1 MSMKKQLLV
10 TLCVASAVALSGCS
24 AVNTAISKR
33 NLDVKT
39 QMSQSIWLQPS
50 SDKSVYIDVHNTSD
64 KDMSDLQS
72 QIQSQLQAKGYHPT
86 SPEAAQ
92 YWVQVNVLKADKMD
106 AREALSIM
114 NTGYQGAFTGAAL
127 GAGIAAFNG
136 VGTGGILGIGAA
148 SGLAGAVADA
158 MVKDINYSMITDLQI
173 SQKTEG
179 AVDTTRSA
187 SLAQGAGSN
196 LNQSV
201 KTTGNRMTYQTRVV
215 SNAEK
220 VNLDFS
226 EAKPVLEAQLAKS
239 ISGIF

>member
-1 MSMKKQLLV
+1 MKKHLLV
-10 TLCVASAVALSGCS
+10 TLCLAAAVALSGCS

-33 NLDVKT
+33 NLEVKT
-39 QMSQSIWLQPS
+39 QMSQSVWLQPS
-50 SDKSVYIDVHNTSD
+50 ADKSVYIEVHNTSD
-64 KDMSDLQS
+64 KDMNDLQG
-72 QIQSQLQAKGYHPT
+72 QIQSQLQAKGYHLA
-86 SPEAAQ
+86 SPEAAE

-114 NTGYQGAFTGAAL
+114 NTGYQGAVTGAAL

-136 VGTGGILGIGAA
+136 VGTGGVLGIGAA
-148 SGLAGAVADA
+148 AGLLGAVADG
-158 MVKDINYSMITDLQI
+158 MVKDISYAMITDLQI

-201 KTTGNRMTYQTRVV
+201 KTTGNRMTYQTRIM
-215 SNAEK
+215 STAEK
-220 VNLDFS
+220 VNLEFK
-226 EAKPVLEAQLAKS
+226 EASPALSGQLARS
-239 ISGIF
+239 VAGIL